1 MAKIE
6 MYTTIPCVY
15 CDKAKEIFASKN
27 LPYTEYNILLNQNY
41 FKEMIK
47 RSKGK
52 RTMPQIF
59 INNIHVG
66 GYDELKNL
74 ILDGEFQKIVDSK

>member
-6 MYTTIPCVY
+6 MYTTIPCGY

-47 RSKGK
+47 RYKGK
-52 RTMPQIF
+52 RKSLLRMGKMVTW
-59 INNIHVG
+59 HVWTNSR
-66 GYDELKNL
+66 L
-74 ILDGEFQKIVDSK
+74 

>member
-1 MAKIE
+1 MTKIE
-6 MYTTIPCVY
+6 MYTTIPCGY
-15 CDKAKEIFASKN
+15 CDRAKEIFASKN